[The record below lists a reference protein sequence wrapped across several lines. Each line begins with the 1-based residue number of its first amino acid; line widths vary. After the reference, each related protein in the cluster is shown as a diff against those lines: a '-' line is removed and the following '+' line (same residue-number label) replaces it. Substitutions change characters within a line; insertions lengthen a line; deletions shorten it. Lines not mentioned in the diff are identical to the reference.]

1 MRLKMINK
9 LRKKI
14 FWIIQISLS
23 IIVLG
28 IILVFT
34 SFSYKNTITSST
46 MFMGRI
52 EGREEI
58 KEDRTKEF
66 DEQRTNKDPFS
77 IGIEGVYRLRIENG
91 TIIRESND
99 VTDEIR
105 NYAKELINKKTEEGY
120 IGKYIYKIRKIGTNG
135 KEITLMELIDELT
148 NKKIEDAQNAT
159 QKLIQEEIEE
169 NKKLLMELKE
179 NNLRKKKC

>member
-1 MRLKMINK
+1 MINK

-28 IILVFT
+28 IILLFT

-99 VTDEIR
+99 VNDDIR

-120 IGKYIYKIRKIGTNG
+120 IGKYIYKIKKIGTNG
-135 KEITLMELIDELT
+135 KEITLME
-148 NKKIEDAQNAT
+148 N
-159 QKLIQEEIEE
+159 EEAI
-169 NKKLLMELKE
+169 K
-179 NNLRKKKC
+179 RCHRRYF